1 MARVLNPVDIPS
13 GVTLDVNGQTVTAKG
28 SKGSLVQN
36 IHPSVQIHQEEGKIR
51 FSPANDE
58 DKSAVAMTGTMR
70 ALVASVMKGVSEGYE
85 KKLEL
90 VGVGYRASMQGKAL
104 NLTLGFSH
112 PVLFEVP
119 EGITV
124 ECPSQTEVLVKGT
137 DKQQVGQVAAN
148 IRAYRPPEPYQGKGV
163 RYAGERII
171 RNEAK
176 KK

>member
-1 MARVLNPVDIPS
+1 MARVLNSVEIPS
-13 GVTLDVNGQTVTAKG
+13 GVTLDVKGQMITAKG
-28 SKGSLVQN
+28 SKGSIEQV
-36 IHPSVQIHQEEGKIR
+36 IHPTVQIHPGDGKIS
-51 FSPANDE
+51 FSPTSD
-58 DKSAVAMTGTMR
+58 DKSTVAMTGTMR
-70 ALVASVMKGVSEGYE
+70 ALVGNVIKGVSEGYE

-112 PVLFEVP
+112 PVLFDVP
-119 EGITV
+119 AGVAI
-124 ECPSQTEVLVKGT
+124 ECPSQTMISITGI

-148 IRAYRPPEPYQGKGV
+148 IRAFRPPEPYKGKGV

-171 RNEAK
+171 RKEAK

>member
-1 MARVLNPVDIPS
+1 MARVLNPIDVPS
-13 GVTLDVNGQTVTAKG
+13 TVTLDVKGQTITAKG
-28 SKGSLVQN
+28 SKGSFEQV

-51 FSPANDE
+51 FSATSD
-58 DKSAVAMTGTMR
+58 DKSTIAMIGTMR
-70 ALVASVMKGVSEGYE
+70 SLVANVIQGVSEGFE

-112 PVLFEVP
+112 PVLFDVP
-119 EGITV
+119 AGIAI
-124 ECPSQTEVLVKGT
+124 ECPSQTEILVKGI

-148 IRAYRPPEPYQGKGV
+148 IRAYRPPVPYKGKGV
-163 RYAGERII
+163 RYAGEHII
-171 RNEAK
+171 RKEAK